1 MKVNIDIQFLCTEN
15 LRGIP
20 YYILNIANSLVKRNE
35 NEYSL
40 SFFDFN
46 RERGNRAYIERY
58 LKESTL
64 KNAQILE
71 CAKLSFSD
79 VIESNVSGDASSYN
93 EISYDAYMNSDA
105 DIFHFTQSVNIPF
118 NINKPSV
125 VTVHDLLPILPQ
137 TTKYYK
143 DYIVKSFSNCMNY
156 IKENDKITIIADSQS
171 TKNDMIKYVGMDGD
185 RIHVVPLAYDF
196 EIHYVDK
203 NPDVLAKFGIDSSYI
218 LYLGAIDSRKGIFDI
233 LKAYE
238 CVKERHSNV
247 KLVLAGGINTAEESA
262 IQDRVKEVNARADI
276 IFTGFVS
283 DDEKRA
289 LLSSTEVFLFPSE
302 YEGFGLPVLEAMACG
317 APVITTNVSSL
328 PEVGGDAVMYVA
340 PKQPQELAEAIE
352 QMLSSESLRQDYIAR
367 GFEQCKKFSW
377 DKTAEMTVEVY
388 KMVYKRR

>member
-1 MKVNIDIQFLCTEN
+1 MKVDIDVQFLCTEN

-20 YYILNIANSLVKRNE
+20 YYILNVVNSLVLGNE

-40 SFFDFN
+40 SFFDLN
-46 RERGNRAYIERY
+46 HERGNRSYIEKY
-58 LKESTL
+58 LKSATLES
-64 KNAQILE
+64 AQVLE
-71 CAKLSFSD
+71 CDKLSFSD

-105 DIFHFTQSVNIPF
+105 DVFHFTQSVNIPF
-118 NINKPSV
+118 NIEKPSV

-156 IKENDKITIIADSQS
+156 IKENDKIVVIADSVS
-171 TKNDMIKYVGMDGD
+171 TKNDMIKYVGIDAE
-185 RIHVVPLAYDF
+185 RIYVVPLAYDP

-203 NPDVLAKFGIDSSYI
+203 NPDVLLQFGIDSPYV

-238 CVKERHSNV
+238 SVKEKYQDV
-247 KLVLAGGINTAEESA
+247 KLVLAGGINTAEESL
-262 IQDRVKEVNARADI
+262 IQDRVKELNAREDI

-289 LLSSTEVFLFPSE
+289 LLSSAEVFLFPSE
-302 YEGFGLPVLEAMACG
+302 YEGFGLPVLESMACG

-328 PEVGGDAVMYVA
+328 PEVGGDAVMYVT
-340 PKQPQELAEAIE
+340 PKHPEELAAAIE
-352 QMLSSESLRQDYIAR
+352 KMLSSESLRQDYIAR

-377 DKTAEMTVEVY
+377 DKTAAMTEEVY
-388 KMVYKRR
+388 KMVYNRR